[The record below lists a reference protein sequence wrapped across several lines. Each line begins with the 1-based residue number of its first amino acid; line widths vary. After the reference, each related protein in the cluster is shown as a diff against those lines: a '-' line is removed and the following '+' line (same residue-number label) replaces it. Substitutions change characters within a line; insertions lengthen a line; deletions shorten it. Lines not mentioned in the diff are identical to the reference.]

1 MNNSEKALNAIQDNN
16 LESYQEYFKK
26 ALLEDSD
33 DLLFSLAEEVYSLGF
48 SDDAL
53 KIYKQLLKKY
63 PNEDELRT
71 YIADIL
77 ISNDENDEALI
88 YLNEI
93 KPDSEFYI
101 NSLLVE
107 ADLYQTQDLFMVSEN
122 KLTEAIE
129 LSPNEPI
136 IKFALAELYYSEG
149 KYENAISLY
158 LDLIKTG
165 EISISNV
172 NLVER
177 LGVSYAHVGNFEHA
191 IGYLEQIKQ
200 IDMTPSVLFET
211 AFTYLQLNRLDE
223 SIKTFENL
231 RDTDPQ
237 YASLYVYLGEAYVK
251 NNDNESALKVYQ
263 EGLSQDEFNVALYLK
278 AADAAIHLNKLD
290 LAQQYLIKGNEVNP
304 DNLEIVVKLSDIY
317 IKNEEYE
324 ADIDFLTPYLK
335 DNSLV
340 PQVYWDLAI
349 AYNNLDDVKNAQI
362 NYQKAYSDLNNDP
375 VFLKEYIFFLRE
387 QGQLNDVI
395 KLLKEYIT
403 LVPED
408 AEMVYMLQDLED

>member
-107 ADLYQTQDLFMVSEN
+107 ADLYQTQDLFIVSEN

-129 LSPNEPI
+129 LAPNEPI

-263 EGLSQDEFNVALYLK
+263 EGLSQDEFNVSLYLK